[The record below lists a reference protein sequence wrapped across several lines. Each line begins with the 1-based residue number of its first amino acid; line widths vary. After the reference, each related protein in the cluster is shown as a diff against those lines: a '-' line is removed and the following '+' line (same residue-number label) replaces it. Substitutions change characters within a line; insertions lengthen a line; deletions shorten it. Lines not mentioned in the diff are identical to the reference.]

1 MRSAEINDG
10 LVDARVTAV
19 RNDGNHIL
27 RLARGVPHL
36 AALAQHRGHGC
47 IHDDIARHMKVGD
60 ALVAIDHGDRGAM
73 RVDRL
78 NVCLDG
84 SAFGSRKRGDLGN
97 QVAESVLNIHA
108 DPFERCS
115 MFGEY
120 WLEIRA
126 YGMTKDDRVRDLHH
140 GGLQMQREQQPR
152 GASLCNLRFKKRDQ
166 LVLTE
171 ERSVNDVA
179 RVEFDALLEHCH
191 GAASSDVFN
200 THCRSCWHGNGA
212 FITEEIAMGHGGN
225 VRLAVLAPCAHLVR
239 ICACVILDG
248 VRRAAIGV
256 ALADHRIHCAALN
269 AVIAGLGVAFDFGL
283 RFIHVSRDGVALL
296 LQFHDR
302 RLQLRYRRTDVWQ
315 LDDVGTRSQAQ
326 ATEFSERIGNAL
338 LRLQTFGEAG
348 DDAASQRNVPQ
359 LNRNSCGTRE
369 GANDR
374 QK

>member
-19 RNDGNHIL
+19 RNDGNDIL
-27 RLARGVPHL
+27 RLTRGVPHL

-47 IHDDIARHMKVGD
+47 IHDDIARHMQVGD

-78 NVCLDG
+78 NVRLNG
-84 SAFGSRKRGDLGN
+84 RAFGFRKRGDLGN
-97 QVAESVLNIHA
+97 QVAKSVLDIHA

-115 MFGEY
+115 VFSKY
-120 WLEIRA
+120 WLEISA

-140 GGLQMQREQQPR
+140 GCFQMQREKQPR
-152 GASLCNLRFKKRDQ
+152 DASLCNLRFKERAQ
-166 LVLTE
+166 LVLTQ
-171 ERSVNDVA
+171 ERSINDVA
-179 RVEFDALLEHCH
+179 RVELDAILEHCH
-191 GAASSDVFN
+191 GAAGADMLN
-200 THCRSCWHGNGA
+200 THCRGCWHGEGA

-239 ICACVILDG
+239 IGACVILDG

-283 RFIHVSRDGVALL
+283 RFIHVSGDGVPLL

-302 RLQLRYRRTDVWQ
+302 RLQLRYRRADVWQ
-315 LDDVGTRSQAQ
+315 LDDVGSRSQAQ
-326 ATEFSERIGNAL
+326 AT
-338 LRLQTFGEAG
+338 
-348 DDAASQRNVPQ
+348 
-359 LNRNSCGTRE
+359 
-369 GANDR
+369 
-374 QK
+374 